1 MPTGVDLND
10 PYFKEEMDR
19 MDEEAGGQETSKK
32 EKKKKKRKK
41 HKKLQDEEINAE
53 DEQKQVIMFV
63 VWSRS
68 MNQRNW
74 DKLIFK

>member
-1 MPTGVDLND
+1 MPAGVDLND

-32 EKKKKKRKK
+32 EKKKMKRKK

-53 DEQKQVIMFV
+53 DEQKQVKCLLFDLWTKQIETGIL
-63 VWSRS
+63 
-68 MNQRNW
+68 
-74 DKLIFK
+74 K